1 MNSWSMVSLEDVAA
15 TPWLNG
21 GGVTRELLA
30 WPHPMDWTVRF
41 SVAQVERDGPFSNL
55 PGVRRW
61 FAVIAGAGVQLRID
75 GAVHELTARSEPL
88 AFDGGARADCKL
100 LAGPTRDFNLMLRQ
114 GRASM
119 QRVCSDNR
127 ANGENSAN
135 TVFDANPGAHVLCAV
150 YALEAGATLD
160 GGGEALRLAAGTFAW
175 RILER
180 ETPLR
185 LAGEA
190 LWMEIAP

>member
-1 MNSWSMVSLEDVAA
+1 MKSWSVVCLEDVAA

-21 GGVTRELLA
+21 GGITRELLA
-30 WPHPMDWTVRF
+30 WPHPLDWTARL
-41 SVAQVERDGPFSNL
+41 SVAEVEHDGPFSHL
-55 PGVRRW
+55 AGVRRW
-61 FAVIAGAGVQLRID
+61 FAVVSGAGVRLRIGD
-75 GAVHELTARSEPL
+75 AIHELTTRSEPL
-88 AFDGGARADCKL
+88 EFDGAAHADCKL

-119 QRVCSDNR
+119 KRVRGAIDLKPAAR
-127 ANGENSAN
+127 ALG
-135 TVFDANPGAHVLCAV
+135 AV
-150 YALEAGATLD
+150 YALDSGATLD
-160 GGGEALRLAAGTFAW
+160 GSGETLRLPANTFAW

-180 ETPLR
+180 ETPLH

>member
-1 MNSWSMVSLEDVAA
+1 MNSWRMVYLEDVAV

-30 WPHPMDWTVRF
+30 WPHPLDWTVRF
-41 SVAQVERDGPFSNL
+41 SMADIERDGPFSNL

-61 FAVIAGAGVQLRID
+61 FAVVSGAGVQLRID
-75 GAVHELTARSEPL
+75 GAVHELTTQSEPL
-88 AFDGGARADCKL
+88 NFDGAAHTDCKL

-119 QRVCSDNR
+119 QRVR
-127 ANGENSAN
+127 GANSAN
-135 TVFDANPGAHVLCAV
+135 SAIHANPGARILCAV
-150 YALEAGATLD
+150 YPLEAGATLEC
-160 GGGEALRLAAGTFAW
+160 GGETLQLPAGTFAW

-180 ETPLR
+180 ETLLH